1 MSKSHANGIMIR
13 VCRVDEVQEVLD
25 LWQSAEAIPTVT
37 DTAKDLERMLSR
49 GVVLVAEAGGN
60 LVGSVIGV
68 FDGWRANIYRLA
80 VHPSCRRRGIARSL
94 VDELERRLIPDG
106 ARRIAAVVHADH
118 PQAVGF
124 WDAQGY
130 TLQKRTVRYTKE
142 V

>member
-1 MSKSHANGIMIR
+1 MSKSTTNGIMIR
-13 VCRVDEVQEVLD
+13 GCRADEVQAVLH
-25 LWQSAEAIPTVT
+25 LWQAADAIPTVT
-37 DTAKDLERMLSR
+37 DTARDLERMLSR
-49 GVVLVAEAGGN
+49 GVVLVAETGGN

-80 VHPSCRRRGIARSL
+80 VHPSCRRQGIARDL
-94 VDELERRLIPDG
+94 VNELERRLVPDG
-106 ARRIAAVVHADH
+106 ARRIAAIVHADH

-130 TLQKRTVRYTKE
+130 TLQKHTIRYTKE